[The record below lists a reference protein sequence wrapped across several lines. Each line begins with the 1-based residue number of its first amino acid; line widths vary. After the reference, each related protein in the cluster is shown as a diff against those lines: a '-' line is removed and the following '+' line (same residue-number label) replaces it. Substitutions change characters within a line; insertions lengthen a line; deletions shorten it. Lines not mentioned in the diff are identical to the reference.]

1 LVDRTAEEEGRRVI
15 PDQPESE
22 SDQVT
27 VAFVASALP
36 ARFIR
41 AQAEALNISRIVCAS
56 RELEEVF
63 RYAAPPDLSIEFT
76 SIPSSG
82 GALAA
87 LWFLIREVR
96 KAEGIVVFHECCW
109 VALDVVILLIHPK
122 LSFFPQVSLAGFS
135 KLPVSRLP
143 NPRWL
148 FKHFGVIQGL
158 LLILWRDHFD
168 FYDMASDGGCGR
180 EAVAALQYSELQN
193 AEIHTC
199 EESLRLIPVAVPS
212 PNPAG
217 LIALIICAREPVL
230 DSAQRSLYREVC
242 DRLVEAGYSIYIK
255 DHPRNATRLNFSYP
269 GAQIIPPHVPADL
282 CDIGPR
288 FAIGI
293 CSSALA
299 AYGSRALSL
308 VRLLAMSEADVQSR
322 IAHLPSLPGGTEVS
336 FVRNWSE
343 FAERIKP

>member
-1 LVDRTAEEEGRRVI
+1 M
-15 PDQPESE
+15 
-22 SDQVT
+22 T

-87 LWFLIREVR
+87 LWFLIRELR

-109 VALDVVILLIHPK
+109 VTLDVVILLVQPK
-122 LSFFPQVSLAGFS
+122 LSFFPHVSLAGFS
-135 KLPVSRLP
+135 RLP
-143 NPRWL
+143 ISRFPNLRWL
-148 FKHFGVIQGL
+148 IKHFGIAQSVL
-158 LLILWRDHFD
+158 LLLWRDHFD
-168 FYDMASDGGCGR
+168 FYDTASDGGCGR
-180 EAVAALQYSELQN
+180 EAVVALRYAKLKN
-193 AEIHTC
+193 IKLHTC
-199 EESLRLIPVAVPS
+199 EESLRLIPAAGPRT
-212 PNPAG
+212 NPG
-217 LIALIICAREPVL
+217 GRIALIICAREPVSDNTQL
-230 DSAQRSLYREVC
+230 NLYREAC

-269 GAQIIPPHVPADL
+269 GAQVIPPHVPADL
-282 CDIGPR
+282 CDVSPR

-299 AYGSRALSL
+299 FYGSCALSL
-308 VRLLAMSEADVQSR
+308 VRLLSMSDADVQSR
-322 IAHLPSLPGGTEVS
+322 TAHLQFLPGGTEVS
-336 FVRNWSE
+336 FIRSWTE
-343 FAERIKP
+343 FAARIKR